1 MIVLTRLNG
10 SRFALNTDLI
20 ERIHANPDTTLLMI
34 DGTNYIVTEAIDDV
48 IDAVVQFRAQVLA
61 RTERML
67 AGEESPVH
75 AAAPLRPAEPLST
88 EARPTDSRSPKGTA

>member
-34 DGTNYIVTEAIDDV
+34 DGTNYIVTEPIDEV
-48 IDAVVQFRAQVLA
+48 IDAVVHFRAQVLA

-67 AGEESPVH
+67 AGEDSPGH
-75 AAAPLRPAEPLST
+75 ASSPLRPAEPLST
-88 EARPTDSRSPKGTA
+88 ELRSTNSRSSKGTA

>member
-10 SRFALNTDLI
+10 TRFALNTDLI

-34 DGTNYIVTEAIDDV
+34 DGTSFIVTEPIDDV
-48 IDAVVQFRAQVLA
+48 IEAMVQFRARVLA

-67 AGEESPVH
+67 TEEAGTVR
-75 AAAPLRPAEPLST
+75 AAPST
-88 EARPTDSRSPKGTA
+88 RGPKGMA